1 MEESAISET
10 IDKLKRLL
18 KLKAHPEGGW
28 YREIYASGFMISPD
42 RPSATSIYF
51 LMSSSNFSAFH
62 RLQSDEIWYYHDGDP
77 LEVLI
82 IHENGKL
89 EERIVGSTIAGYEAQ
104 TVVPAGSWFA
114 SRMHGKGS
122 WSLVGCAVTP
132 GFHFDD
138 FDLADRGE
146 LTALYPQHAK
156 LIQVLTRV

>member
-10 IDKLKRLL
+10 INRLVGFL

-28 YREIYASGFMISPD
+28 YRENYTSDFMISPD

-51 LMSSSNFSAFH
+51 LMSRSNFSAFH

-89 EERIVGSTIAGYEAQ
+89 EKRVVGSSIEGCEPQTI
-104 TVVPAGSWFA
+104 VPAGSWFA
-114 SRMHGKGS
+114 SRIHGKGS
-122 WSLVGCAVTP
+122 WSLAGCAVSP
-132 GFHFDD
+132 GFDFDD
-138 FDLADRGE
+138 FELADRKQLVG
-146 LTALYPQHAK
+146 LYPQHK
-156 LIQVLTRV
+156 ELIHALTRV